1 MSTVDAENQPGFIG
15 HPNRTRRCYGSAL
28 PVSRNSR
35 ERGMSGISSTTVFG
49 FLMALGSAALLVLT
63 SQLPWVLPPAFAGL
77 VMAMLVARV
86 SNQSL
91 QV

>member
-1 MSTVDAENQPGFIG
+1 MSTVDAENHPGYIG
-15 HPNRTRRCYGSAL
+15 HANRPRRRYGSAL

-35 ERGMSGISSTTVFG
+35 DQGMSGISSTTVFG
-49 FLMALGSAALLVLT
+49 FLMALTSAALLMLA
-63 SQLPWVLPPAFAGL
+63 SQLPWVLLPAFAGL